1 MRSENSL
8 RKANSAIYVN
18 AGINKAGQAY
28 VVCGACA
35 QISFALFEINNLKL
49 LFFENEFKKET
60 IKQST
65 IQKKEIPFTYNK
77 QAISRRIHIHKYHR
91 RQNFG
96 FNYVGS
102 ISTLL
107 QSCLVK
113 DFIMASLAC

>member
-1 MRSENSL
+1 MSL
-8 RKANSAIYVN
+8 K
-18 AGINKAGQAY
+18 KKQ
-28 VVCGACA
+28 
-35 QISFALFEINNLKL
+35 LNNP
-49 LFFENEFKKET
+49 
-60 IKQST
+60 QYR
-65 IQKKEIPFTYNK
+65 KKEIPFTYNK
-77 QAISRRIHIHKYHR
+77 QAISRSIHIHKYHR